1 MGDEAQEDAPRILQ
15 RSGFRNRRSGGRRGR
30 LFRPSR
36 NCTRLIR
43 STCADANYTR
53 GKEGSTCQ
61 QALKAAKESKDCQC
75 SDAEDESGCLESCI
89 LSSLQEECQTLLE
102 ETADEAQED
111 APLRTRG
118 NGFRNRRTGGRRGRL
133 FRPSRN
139 CTRLIRSTCA
149 DANCTRGKE
158 GSPCRTECVS
168 ENAATIG

>member
-53 GKEGSTCQ
+53 GKEGSTCRTECVSENAATIGQECVTEYNTVSTCQ
-61 QALKAAKESKDCQC
+61 QALKAAKESNDCQC

-118 NGFRNRRTGGRRGRL
+118 NGFRNRR
-133 FRPSRN
+133 
-139 CTRLIRSTCA
+139 
-149 DANCTRGKE
+149 
-158 GSPCRTECVS
+158 
-168 ENAATIG
+168 